1 VSAPKLGAATLI
13 GLIVAGQAIA
23 SLIVDHFGW
32 VGFEPKPISAGRLVG
47 MGLVGAGVV
56 LVRIF

>member
-1 VSAPKLGAATLI
+1 LSLPGRWQGNEHTAAKT
-13 GLIVAGQAIA
+13 AGTV
-23 SLIVDHFGW
+23 VDHFAW

-56 LVRIF
+56 LVRVF